1 MRAESAVSELQCLL
15 RAFLHAAQ
23 AENTVRG
30 VLSPLWGSPMASP
43 IGQRAGDAGG
53 LVHAHAQKHRRR
65 ADALA
70 KGAIAPTDKGQ
81 PRGDTEKIVKE
92 NTFPRPGYNRRDGR
106 KTAGAAANNAR
117 RSKARA
123 APFPPSPAGQCLVV
137 NMRDFCALVRC
148 PGMIDDA
155 GGTTPAPAH
164 GAAATAH
171 SQPQRSHSPRAGYRP
186 PAPFTG
192 RSPSSS
198 WPAGSRCPAAAAR
211 RRARPPA
218 FAARARP
225 PSAQCVS
232 PRAPCAARSDWRRQ

>member
-171 SQPQRSHSPRAGYRP
+171 SQPQRSHSPRRATNPLRACYKSTSVVLF
-186 PAPFTG
+186 ACCI
-192 RSPSSS
+192 SLSSR
-198 WPAGSRCPAAAAR
+198 RCSAQSASTCFCSAR
-211 RRARPPA
+211 TSTVRTMRISARPM
-218 FAARARP
+218 R
-225 PSAQCVS
+225 CTL
-232 PRAPCAARSDWRRQ
+232 

>member
-1 MRAESAVSELQCLL
+1 MRAESTVSELQCLL

-30 VLSPLWGSPMASP
+30 VLLPLWGSPMASP
-43 IGQRAGDAGG
+43 VGQRAGDAGG

-155 GGTTPAPAH
+155 GGDSPHACPRRSV
-164 GAAATAH
+164 TAH
-171 SQPQRSHSPRAGYRP
+171 SQPQRSHSPRQTTVPTAL
-186 PAPFTG
+186 TG

-225 PSAQCVS
+225 PPARCVS
-232 PRAPCAARSDWRRQ
+232 PRAPCAARSGWRRR